1 LSGAGPASKAGANC
15 DNRPILAGRVGMNHI
30 ESRPSEP
37 RPKAVRRVRKTL
49 VLLLS
54 CAAGAVDAASY
65 IGLGHV
71 FAANM
76 TGNTVHLGMA
86 TGYGSLVDI
95 GHSGSALL
103 GFLLGVAAGAS
114 IVERDDAPTPWP
126 RAVNVALV
134 CELILLAI
142 TAVVWAAA
150 GAKGPPTTDGLL
162 LALGLAMGVQSVT
175 VRRLRIPGVASTY
188 LTGTLTALTAGL
200 VRIALGRPTPAP
212 EAPTHGAGLMA
223 SVWAI
228 YGGGALITT
237 LVSPHGGAGSLVLPL
252 ALIAI
257 VLVAADR
264 DSRWLLP
271 AARAV

>member
-1 LSGAGPASKAGANC
+1 
-15 DNRPILAGRVGMNHI
+15 MNYI
-30 ESRPSEP
+30 ESRPHDPPP
-37 RPKAVRRVRKTL
+37 RTVWRVRKTL

-54 CAAGAVDAASY
+54 CAAGSIDAASY

-114 IVERDDAPTPWP
+114 IVERDDSPTPWP

-134 CELILLAI
+134 CELVLLAI
-142 TAVVWAAA
+142 TAAIWAAA
-150 GAKGPPTTDGLL
+150 GAKAPSTTDGLL
-162 LALGLAMGVQSVT
+162 LALGLAMGMQSVT

-200 VRIALGRPTPAP
+200 VRVALGRRTPAP
-212 EAPTHGAGLMA
+212 EAPTHGSVLMA

-228 YGGGALITT
+228 YFAGAVITT
-237 LVSPHGGAGSLVLPL
+237 VVSPRGGAGALVLPL

-257 VLVAADR
+257 VLVAGDR
-264 DSRWLLP
+264 ESGWP
-271 AARAV
+271 VAVTREA

>member
-1 LSGAGPASKAGANC
+1 
-15 DNRPILAGRVGMNHI
+15 MNHI
-30 ESRPSEP
+30 TSRPTDMP
-37 RPKAVRRVRKTL
+37 PKAVWPVRKAL

-54 CAAGAVDAASY
+54 CAAGSIDAASY

-95 GHSGSALL
+95 GHSGAALI

-114 IVERDDAPTPWP
+114 IVERDDSPAPWP
-126 RAVNVALV
+126 RAVNVSLV

-142 TAVVWAAA
+142 TAGVWAAA
-150 GAKGPPTTDGLL
+150 GAKGPLTTDGLL
-162 LALGLAMGVQSVT
+162 LALGVAMGVQSVT

-200 VRIALGRPTPAP
+200 VRVALGRRTPAP
-212 EAPTHGAGLMA
+212 EAPTHGSVLMA

-228 YGGGALITT
+228 YGGGAVITT
-237 LVSPHGGAGSLVLPL
+237 LVSPHGGARALMLPL

-257 VLVAADR
+257 VLIAADR
-264 DSRWLLP
+264 GAPPTAYRG
-271 AARAV
+271 

>member
-1 LSGAGPASKAGANC
+1 
-15 DNRPILAGRVGMNHI
+15 MTHF
-30 ESRPSEP
+30 ESRPSAP
-37 RPKAVRRVRKTL
+37 PPKTAWRMRKAL

-86 TGYGSLVDI
+86 TGYASLVDI

-114 IVERDDAPTPWP
+114 IVERDDSPAPWP

-134 CELILLAI
+134 GELILLAI
-142 TAVVWAAA
+142 IAVIWAAT
-150 GAKGPPTTDGLL
+150 GARTPLATDALL
-162 LALGLAMGVQSVT
+162 LALGVAMGGQSVT

-200 VRIALGRPTPAP
+200 IRVALGRRTPAP

-223 SVWAI
+223 SVWTI
-228 YGGGALITT
+228 YFAGAVITA
-237 LVSPHGGAGSLVLPL
+237 LVSPNGGAGALVLPL

-264 DSRWLLP
+264 DATWLRPVASRLEAP
-271 AARAV
+271 RRSGA

>member
-1 LSGAGPASKAGANC
+1 MSHIASRSIKPPPKVTWRARKA
-15 DNRPILAGRVGMNHI
+15 
-30 ESRPSEP
+30 
-37 RPKAVRRVRKTL
+37 L

-86 TGYGSLVDI
+86 AGYRSLVDI

-103 GFLLGVAAGAS
+103 GFLLGVAAGAA
-114 IVERDDAPTPWP
+114 IVERDDSPRPWP
-126 RAVNVALV
+126 RAVSIALV
-134 CELILLAI
+134 CELILLAA
-142 TAVVWAAA
+142 TAAIWAAV
-150 GAKGPPTTDGLL
+150 GATRASTADGLL
-162 LALGLAMGVQSVT
+162 LALGLAMGMQSVT
-175 VRRLRIPGVASTY
+175 VRRLRIPAVASTY

-200 VRIALGRPTPAP
+200 VRVALGRRTPTP
-212 EAPTHGAGLMA
+212 EAPTHGSALMA

-228 YGGGALITT
+228 YCGGAVVTT
-237 LVSPHGGAGSLVLPL
+237 LASPRGGPLSLVLPL
-252 ALIAI
+252 VLIVV

-264 DSRWLLP
+264 DTMWSLP
-271 AARAV
+271 LESTA

>member
-1 LSGAGPASKAGANC
+1 
-15 DNRPILAGRVGMNHI
+15 MNPI
-30 ESRPSEP
+30 ESRPHDP
-37 RPKAVRRVRKTL
+37 PPKTVWRVRKTL

-54 CAAGAVDAASY
+54 CAAGSIDAASY

-103 GFLLGVAAGAS
+103 GFLLGVAIGAS
-114 IVERDDAPTPWP
+114 IVERDDSPTPWP
-126 RAVNVALV
+126 QVVNVALV
-134 CELILLAI
+134 CELVLLAI
-142 TAVVWAAA
+142 TAAIWAAA
-150 GAKGPPTTDGLL
+150 GANASSTTDGLL
-162 LALGLAMGVQSVT
+162 LALGLAMGMQSVT

-200 VRIALGRPTPAP
+200 VRVALGRRTPAP
-212 EAPTHGAGLMA
+212 EAPTHGSVLMA

-228 YGGGALITT
+228 YGGGAVITT
-237 LVSPHGGAGSLVLPL
+237 LVSPHGGARALVLPL

-257 VLVAADR
+257 VLVAGDR
-264 DSRWLLP
+264 EAGWPIPVTRS
-271 AARAV
+271 A